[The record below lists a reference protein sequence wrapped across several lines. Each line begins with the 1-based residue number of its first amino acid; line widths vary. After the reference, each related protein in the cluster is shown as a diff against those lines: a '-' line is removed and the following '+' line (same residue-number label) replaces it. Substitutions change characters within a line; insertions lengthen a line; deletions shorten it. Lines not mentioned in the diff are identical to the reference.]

1 MRILLVILIFLSSQI
16 FAIAPKYSIK
26 IESNVTDLLIENN
39 RLYVATDIGT
49 IVIYDTKS
57 KLLIKK
63 IELPFYL
70 DFMGDTIYPK
80 IFDIDFDTKQKAIS
94 IVSQTIGGF
103 SDVFIYK
110 DNKLKKIIDNKNR
123 YMIKKAIFLNENNL
137 ILGLLSN
144 EIIRFNII
152 NRTVI
157 YKTQIS
163 SYTFSDMCLSQKGG
177 RIISSD
183 ESGRLNIL
191 SSKDGKVILI
201 HEGENLDNVYKIDY
215 KGNCIATAGQD
226 RRLGVYLLHPFSSYH
241 IQSDFLIY
249 AVEVSPTGKHIA
261 YLSDEDNDITII
273 DSKTKVEITTLKG
286 HTAIVNS
293 MYFLNE
299 NSMFSAADEPIVYY
313 WEF

>member
-1 MRILLVILIFLSSQI
+1 MRIFLFILIFLSSQI

-26 IESNVTDLLIENN
+26 IESNVTDLVFEDNL
-39 RLYVATDIGT
+39 LYVATDIGT
-49 IVIYDTKS
+49 IVIYDIKT

-63 IELPFYL
+63 IELPYYL

-137 ILGLLSN
+137 LLGLLSN

-152 NRTVI
+152 DKTVI

-191 SSKDGKVILI
+191 SSKDGEIILI

-249 AVEVSPTGKHIA
+249 AVEVSQTGERIA
-261 YLSDEDNDITII
+261 FLSDEDNDITII
-273 DSKTKVEITTLKG
+273 DSKTKAEITKLKG
-286 HTAIVNS
+286 HAAIVNS
-293 MYFLNE
+293 MHFLNE
-299 NSMFSAADEPIVYY
+299 NSLFSAADEPIVYY